1 MLHKLSILIIPPLMG
16 KINYLRRHLTFSI
29 NRVSLKMGF
38 NVEGKVAIVTG
49 SARGFG
55 KEFAERL
62 LQKGAKVCISDVIE
76 DIGQETVDE
85 LKSKFGTENV
95 MFQRLL
101 YCILSIIT

>member
-1 MLHKLSILIIPPLMG
+1 
-16 KINYLRRHLTFSI
+16 
-29 NRVSLKMGF
+29 MGF

-76 DIGQETVDE
+76 DIGKETLNE

-95 MFQRLL
+95 IFQRLL
-101 YCILSIIT
+101 SFIS

>member
-1 MLHKLSILIIPPLMG
+1 MG
-16 KINYLRRHLTFSI
+16 KNNFLRRNSSLSV
-29 NRVSLKMGF
+29 NRVPLKMGF
-38 NVEGKVAIVTG
+38 NVEEKVAIVTG

-76 DIGQETVDE
+76 DIGKETLNE

-95 MFQRLL
+95 IFQRLL
-101 YCILSIIT
+101 LFIF